1 MFFLR
6 YFKRRIILPTPPNTA
21 NCKLVY
27 YPGIMVLILDGNY
40 TMLRPH
46 EWKLMSAE
54 KKIRFVTYL
63 SKAFSKSNN
72 KDWGNYF

>member
-6 YFKRRIILPTPPNTA
+6 YYTRRIILPTSPNTA

-27 YPGIMVLILDGNY
+27 YQWSMDLIIDDNY

-46 EWKLMSAE
+46 EWKLISAE

-63 SKAFSKSNN
+63 SNAFSKSNN